1 MDGDLYRRDF
11 YTWTRQQAAALR
23 RLAEARANLDADLDL
38 PHLIEEVED
47 LGSEQVHRVQ
57 SHLRR
62 LLQHLIQ
69 LANAPGSR
77 SLRHWRGE
85 ALTFRHTA
93 ARRFLPSMR
102 RVVEP
107 ELDGEWRA
115 ARRIAEAKLGHPLP
129 HLPDACPF
137 ALDTLLEEDAPLDPL
152 LARLAPPAA
161 PPAEDSP
168 T

>member
-23 RLAEARANLDADLDL
+23 RLAEARANLDAELDL
-38 PHLIEEVED
+38 PHLIAEVED

-62 LLQHLIQ
+62 FLQHLLY
-69 LANAPGSR
+69 LATAPESR
-77 SLRHWRGE
+77 AARHWRAE

-93 ARRFLPSMR
+93 ARRYLPSMR
-102 RVVEP
+102 RLVEP

-115 ARRIAEAKLGHPLP
+115 ARRIAEAKLGRPLP
-129 HLPDACPF
+129 HLPEACPF
-137 ALDTLLEEDAPLDPL
+137 PLDTLLDEEAPIDAL
-152 LARLAPPAA
+152 LARLAPPTPA
-161 PPAEDSP
+161 PATKDPA
-168 T
+168 